1 MPAISAISAI
11 SKISYKFICV
21 SCDYKCNKQSEFKKH
36 NLTAKHK
43 NNTTTIN
50 DNDKII
56 KPKIIF
62 NCVNC
67 NKMFNDNSGLWRHKK
82 KCKIVE
88 PDTVLPLREDK
99 PNNEIINLLI
109 ENNKQLQDNNKQLQD
124 NNKQLQDNNTH
135 LHDEIKEFKQLMLQ
149 LITENVEVKKSILEL
164 TKNGINN
171 TTNNNTFNLNFF
183 LNDTCKDAM
192 NLTVFINSIQLTY
205 KDFIKV
211 GCEGYVKGISN
222 IINDNMKKLAEI
234 ERPIHCTDEKRGTI
248 YIKDAD
254 KWEKDDDENKKL
266 NLLIGHVANKNAREM
281 APYRKEFPDCTK
293 SSSKHSDTYNKC
305 VVEAMGGPGDDEDQK
320 KDKIKRS
327 ILKTVLI
334 KTK

>member
-1 MPAISAISAI
+1 MTTISEI
-11 SKISYKFICV
+11 SKISKISEISYKFICV
-21 SCDYKCNKQSEFKKH
+21 SCDYKCNKQSDFNKH

-82 KCKIVE
+82 KCK
-88 PDTVLPLREDK
+88 

-109 ENNKQLQDNNKQLQD
+109 ENNKQLQHNNT
-124 NNKQLQDNNTH
+124 QLQDNNTQ

-171 TTNNNTFNLNFF
+171 TTNNNTFNIKFN

-192 NLTVFINSIQLTY
+192 NFTDFINSIQLTY
-205 KDFIKV
+205 LDFIKV
-211 GCEGYVKGISN
+211 GHDGYVKGISN

-266 NLLIGHVANKNAREM
+266 NLLIGKVATKNAREM
-281 APYRKEFPDCTK
+281 VPYRKEFPDCTK
-293 SSSKHSDTYNKC
+293 SSSKHSDTYNKSL
-305 VVEAMGGPGDDEDQK
+305 VEAMGGPGDDEDQK
-320 KDKIKRS
+320 KEKIKKS
-327 ILKTVLI
+327 ILKTILI
-334 KTK
+334 KSK

>member
-1 MPAISAISAI
+1 MDTKKPI
-11 SKISYKFICV
+11 KPPKLFICEC
-21 SCDYKCNKQSEFKKH
+21 CDFKCINKKDFNKH
-36 NLTAKHK
+36 ILTVKHK
-43 NNTTTIN
+43 KNTERLQEDTENPLKKYICICGN
-50 DNDKII
+50 EYLYRQ
-56 KPKIIF
+56 
-62 NCVNC
+62 
-67 NKMFNDNSGLWRHKK
+67 GLTKHKK

-88 PDTVLPLREDK
+88 PDTVITDK

-109 ENNKQLQDNNKQLQD
+109 ENNKQLQDNNTQ
-124 NNKQLQDNNTH
+124 

-192 NLTVFINSIQLTY
+192 NLSDFINSIQLTY
-205 KDFIKV
+205 LDFIKV

-222 IINDNMKKLAEI
+222 IINNNMKKLAEI

-266 NLLIGHVANKNAREM
+266 NLLIGKVATKNAREM
-281 APYRKEFPDCTK
+281 VPYRKEFPDCTK

-305 VVEAMGGPGDDEDQK
+305 LVEAMGGPGDDEDQK
-320 KDKIKRS
+320 KEKIKRS

-334 KTK
+334 KSK